1 MVIDNVYIGSRI
13 RELRKGKK
21 MTQFELASKLN
32 ISQQTLSR
40 YENGSTQISY
50 AELIRLVE
58 LFKIPIEYFFGMEI
72 QEVSD
77 DEIRLVSY
85 YRSLN
90 SSMQGKALSIVK
102 LLSDDN

>member
-13 RELRKGKK
+13 KELRRGKN
-21 MTQFELASKLN
+21 MTQFELASKMN

-50 AELIRLVE
+50 GELKYLVE
-58 LFKIPIEYFFGMEI
+58 YFKTPIEYFFGMDI

-77 DEIRLVSY
+77 DEIRLVAY

-90 SSMQGKALSIVK
+90 RNMQGKALGIVK